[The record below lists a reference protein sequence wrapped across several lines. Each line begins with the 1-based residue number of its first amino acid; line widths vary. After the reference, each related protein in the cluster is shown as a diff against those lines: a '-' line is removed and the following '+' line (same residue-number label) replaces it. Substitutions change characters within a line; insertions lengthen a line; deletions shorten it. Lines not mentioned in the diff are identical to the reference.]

1 MAFQN
6 FVKTV
11 WIASLM
17 KSLEKAHVYAGLA
30 NREYEGQLNSLGD
43 KVRMLS
49 IGDIT
54 SSAYAKDVDIAAAQD
69 LQDAAD
75 ELVADRAYSFNFKAN
90 DVDAVQAKPTV
101 LSTATQKAA
110 YAFRDDVDKFFAS
123 LHAKAGLQVYSTGI
137 TPYDINSLNVEDILA
152 ELGEKMSDAN
162 IPEEGRWLV
171 IPNWFH
177 TKLIL
182 AGLATK
188 SDNTELYNNG
198 FIKRLLNFDLYK
210 SNNVSQTS
218 SYTDVKIIGGVKNES
233 LTFADVIS
241 TIEPYRPE
249 KRFEDAVKGLYVF
262 GGKVARPD
270 KTICL
275 HATRI
280 AEP

>member
-1 MAFQN
+1 MAFKN

-11 WIASLM
+11 WTASIM
-17 KSLEKAHVYAGLA
+17 KSLEKAHVFANLA
-30 NREYEGQLNSLGD
+30 NREYEGELKSLGD

-49 IGDIT
+49 IGDIE
-54 SSAYAKDVDIAAAQD
+54 SKSYSRDADIDSPKD
-69 LQDAAD
+69 LQDAGD
-75 ELVADRAYSFNFKAN
+75 ELVADQAFYFNFKVN

-101 LSTATQKAA
+101 LNTATQKAS
-110 YAFRDDVDKFFAS
+110 YAFRDDVDKFFAG
-123 LHAKAGLQVYSTGI
+123 LHAKLGQQVYSTGT
-137 TPYDINSLNVEDILA
+137 TPYSVNSLNVEDVLA

-162 IPEEGRWLV
+162 IPEDGRWLV

-210 SNNVSQTS
+210 SNNVSQAS
-218 SYTDVKIIGGVKNES
+218 AYTDVKIIGGVKNET

-241 TIEPYRPE
+241 NIEPYRPE

-270 KTICL
+270 KGVCL
-275 HATRI
+275 HVTRI
-280 AEP
+280 DEA